1 MTAGKAPE
9 RGPAGVAT
17 AERPSDSLNQA
28 LYLSKVCRKKGVK
41 TPPTNTNIDIQ
52 TEHYIFIKVF
62 LQKSRKEKV
71 MLKTKR
77 KQTQISAYVSESIKE
92 DLHQLSQKRGLKKAY
107 LVEQALEY
115 HLRALQELPEEAFLP
130 SHVVLS
136 ESSFLEVLQ
145 TLENPPEPT
154 EALRKLAN
162 AHSFAQKK

>member
-1 MTAGKAPE
+1 VAP
-9 RGPAGVAT
+9 
-17 AERPSDSLNQA
+17 AERPSKTPNQTSS
-28 LYLSKVCRKKGVK
+28 LSKVCRKKGVK
-41 TPPTNTNIDIQ
+41 TPSPNTNIDIQ
-52 TEHYIFIKVF
+52 KEHCTFIKFF
-62 LQKSRKEKV
+62 LQKSRKEEV

-77 KQTQISAYVSESIKE
+77 KQTQISAYISESIKE